1 MRLKEYTLPPQE
13 KQKQKRPEPEKL
25 TRLTPEL
32 YQIFERKKAT
42 NQLKQWT
49 NQITQTIR
57 LWWLFLVPGC
67 QRYYIWNSLKHKL
80 LGTTIRDFSWWD
92 NLRWEDPS

>member
-42 NQLKQWT
+42 NQLKQ
-49 NQITQTIR
+49 
-57 LWWLFLVPGC
+57 
-67 QRYYIWNSLKHKL
+67 
-80 LGTTIRDFSWWD
+80 
-92 NLRWEDPS
+92 

>member
-1 MRLKEYTLPPQE
+1 
-13 KQKQKRPEPEKL
+13 
-25 TRLTPEL
+25 
-32 YQIFERKKAT
+32 
-42 NQLKQWT
+42 
-49 NQITQTIR
+49 
-57 LWWLFLVPGC
+57 VPGC